1 MIKIKLSE
9 LLGMHKMTRK
19 KLAELVGV
27 RPNMIGDMYNGKI
40 KKIDIEV
47 LNKICIIFDCKIE
60 DILIYIPEDSDNN

>member
-27 RPNMIGDMYNGKI
+27 RPNMIGDMYNEKI

-47 LNKICIIFDCKIE
+47 LNKI
-60 DILIYIPEDSDNN
+60 